1 MGRLAGWIDLS
12 ETYTRGRVIQLL
24 SLNKNR
30 IKREEERAQEEE
42 KTADYLEIVG
52 VVPAASTSS

>member
-1 MGRLAGWIDLS
+1 MGRLADWIHLS

-30 IKREEERAQEEE
+30 IKRGGEERAQEEE
-42 KTADYLEIVG
+42 KTADNLEIVG
-52 VVPAASTSS
+52 VVLAAS